1 MNSRNDINR
10 PVREWDVLDD
20 NNGSGTNVF
29 SPSSFSA
36 PVRAFSNAIPAEEFA
51 YDDSDNSIEKNPMD
65 LTSEADTDLES
76 EHTHYSHLA
85 GAVIDKRGTM
95 GVGKTSVQP
104 LQGIKGGPP
113 ATFHHQL
120 KLPLSTCS
128 SGGKPVTARQIVDQ
142 RLLRAPSEDA
152 PI

>member
-1 MNSRNDINR
+1 
-10 PVREWDVLDD
+10 
-20 NNGSGTNVF
+20 
-29 SPSSFSA
+29 
-36 PVRAFSNAIPAEEFA
+36 
-51 YDDSDNSIEKNPMD
+51 MD

-85 GAVIDKRGTM
+85 GAVIDKRGAM

-104 LQGIKGGPP
+104 LQGSKGGPP

-128 SGGKPVTARQIVDQ
+128 SGGTPVTVGQIVDQ

-152 PI
+152 PISPISNATYV